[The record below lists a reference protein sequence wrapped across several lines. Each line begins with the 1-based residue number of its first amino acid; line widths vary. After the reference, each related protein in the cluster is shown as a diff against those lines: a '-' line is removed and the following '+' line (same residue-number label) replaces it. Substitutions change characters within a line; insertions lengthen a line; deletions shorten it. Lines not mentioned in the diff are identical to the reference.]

1 MADQE
6 FILAPPTVKVKFG
19 LQPVL
24 NTLNSFSLLTQIV
37 DRSGFASWVEETSNA
52 LSPERSMKNYMIL
65 KVFHAITYGDAYQQA
80 ESFED
85 YIKQIADLDPSEAR
99 DRVANGLV
107 EKCSTLDADFELDY
121 DTLLNNKDAYL
132 NAIETL
138 YSKHYKEHGKKLDL
152 DVYAVAHDLLSD
164 PSAMLGTI
172 VEQLR
177 YMWENF
183 LKHDWERNL
192 PLLNESINAFKR
204 MDFSNY
210 TTLQAVRTV
219 TGRDLSGYWD
229 ELDIANELTFV
240 PSAHVGPYVS
250 FYDKHDEKFLIFGAR
265 VPEGVIK
272 SPALSRS
279 EMLVRLNAL
288 ADDTRLQILEL
299 LTETPELCAQ
309 DIINELELSQSS
321 ASRHLRQLTATGY
334 LVERRREVAK
344 CYTLNHDRFQ
354 DTLNAL
360 QHFLRNR

>member
-1 MADQE
+1 M
-6 FILAPPTVKVKFG
+6 I
-19 LQPVL
+19 
-24 NTLNSFSLLTQIV
+24 
-37 DRSGFASWVEETSNA
+37 
-52 LSPERSMKNYMIL
+52 IL
-65 KVFHAITYGDAYQQA
+65 KVFYAIIYGDAYQQA
-80 ESFED
+80 QSFED
-85 YIKQIADLDPSEAR
+85 YINQIAALDPVDARDMVTNGLMKKCETNGASLDLDYE
-99 DRVANGLV
+99 
-107 EKCSTLDADFELDY
+107 
-121 DTLLNNKDAYL
+121 TLLQDKDAYL
-132 NAIETL
+132 KAIEAA
-138 YSKHYKEHGKKLDL
+138 YSEHYKEHGKHLDL
-152 DVYAVAHDLLSD
+152 DVYAVAHDFLNDPESLLG
-164 PSAMLGTI
+164 MM
-172 VEQLR
+172 VEHLR
-177 YMWENF
+177 YMWDNF
-183 LKHDWERNL
+183 LKLDWERNL

-240 PSAHVGPYVS
+240 PSSHVGPYVS
-250 FYDKHDEKFLIFGAR
+250 FYDKYDQNFLIFGAR
-265 VPEGVIK
+265 VPEGVVK

-309 DIINELELSQSS
+309 DIINELDLSQSS

-344 CYTLNHDRFQ
+344 CYTLNHERFH

-360 QHFLRNR
+360 QHFLRDR